1 MWRLESECRCKI
13 VFMKIA
19 IVKLSALGD
28 IIHAMVV
35 LQFIKYHYQKI
46 EVDWIVEESYKEL
59 LEFHPDINKVHVV
72 DIKQARKK
80 KSFYSLFK
88 ELRKVRHFGSYDIVM
103 DMQGLIKSAII
114 SRLISSPVTL
124 GFEKSSIREGI
135 ASIFYNKTFKYGY
148 DENVIQRNF
157 ELIKFALEFPFNNQ
171 EIHYKLPFLFPS
183 QKHLIP
189 GLSSI
194 KKNIILIPGASH
206 KSKCYPVEKF
216 AKVATNIDA
225 NFLVIWGNLKEKIM
239 AEKIKSL
246 STSVNVCDKLSID
259 QLISLISQ
267 VDLIIGPD
275 TGPTHIGWA
284 LNVPSITLFGPTP
297 GYRNS
302 YLTKVNRI
310 IESNS
315 KVNPFKLD
323 RSDHSIKNIKVSDI
337 INIAEALLG
346 KD

>member
-1 MWRLESECRCKI
+1 
-13 VFMKIA
+13 MKLA

-35 LQFIKYHYQKI
+35 LQFIKNHYQKKI
-46 EVDWIVEESYKEL
+46 EIDWIVEESYKEL

-72 DIKQARKK
+72 NLKKVKKK
-80 KSFYSLFK
+80 KSFFLLIN
-88 ELRKVRHFGSYDIVM
+88 ELRRVRKFGSYDLVI
-103 DMQGLIKSAII
+103 DMQGLFKSAVI

-157 ELIKFALEFPFNNQ
+157 ELIKFALELPFNHE
-171 EIHYKLPFLFPS
+171 EIHYKLPFLFSS

-216 AKVATNIDA
+216 ARVATNIDA
-225 NFLVIWGNLKEKIM
+225 NFLIIWGNQKEKIM
-239 AEKIKSL
+239 AEKVKAL
-246 STSVNVCDKLSID
+246 SPKVIICEKLSLD
-259 QLISLISQ
+259 ALISFILQ
-267 VDLIIGPD
+267 VDLVIGSD
-275 TGPTHIGWA
+275 TGPTHMAWA
-284 LNVPSITLFGPTP
+284 LNKSSITLFGSTP
-297 GYRNS
+297 GHRNS
-302 YLTKVNRI
+302 YITKNNRI

-315 KVNPFKLD
+315 EVNPYKIDKNDYSINDISVNEVVKIAKSLLD
-323 RSDHSIKNIKVSDI
+323 
-337 INIAEALLG
+337 
-346 KD
+346 